1 MGLASPS
8 EGYPGIKFAGT
19 HLYNWLERGTVRVN
33 IKCLTQEHNT
43 MSLAL
48 GLELRLLDLESSALN
63 MRALFV
69 NSKKMECKDFGN
81 DNFNFDLFSLKQALF
96 FLVVLLNYPSR
107 KNCTIKLTFHPFQ
120 KFVTP
125 FLPNTII

>member
-8 EGYPGIKFAGT
+8 EGYPDIKFAGT
-19 HLYNWLERGTVRVN
+19 HLYTWLERGTVRV
-33 IKCLTQEHNT
+33 KCLTQEHNT

-48 GLELRLLDLESSALN
+48 GLELRLLDLHGVQCTKHEAP
-63 MRALFV
+63 V
-69 NSKKMECKDFGN
+69 CQQQKDGMLRLGK
-81 DNFNFDLFSLKQALF
+81 DNFNFDLFSLKQVLF
-96 FLVVLLNYPSR
+96 FLVILLNYSSW

>member
-1 MGLASPS
+1 M
-8 EGYPGIKFAGT
+8 
-19 HLYNWLERGTVRVN
+19 RV
-33 IKCLTQEHNT
+33 KCLTQEHNT

-63 MRALFV
+63 MRPLFV
-69 NSKKMECKDFGN
+69 NSKKMERYDFGK
-81 DNFNFDLFSLKQALF
+81 DNFNFDLFSLKQVLF
-96 FLVVLLNYPSR
+96 FLVILLNYPSW